1 MIIVNRLS
9 IVQIVII
16 FTWIRALSF
25 NWTSFCTLWLVLGK
39 TVKCKHCILAIS
51 LLSSI
56 EKGCN
61 HSFEQT
67 WIPFQQ
73 ALVDIGCM
81 VRENNFKCCE
91 CIFNIISPWKR
102 HVVSFTPIIIPINKR
117 CFGTRLVEISPAV
130 LEKIFKCRLCM
141 LTCSLKYYTYAHLEK
156 RMSYIRTNL
165 IPFLCQVWWKFS

>member
-51 LLSSI
+51 LLPSI

-81 VRENNFKCCE
+81 ARENNFKCCE
-91 CIFNIISPWKR
+91 CFFNIISPWKKACR
-102 HVVSFTPIIIPINKR
+102 FIYTDYNSHQQKMLWDKIGWNWSSG
-117 CFGTRLVEISPAV
+117 FGED
-130 LEKIFKCRLCM
+130 F
-141 LTCSLKYYTYAHLEK
+141 
-156 RMSYIRTNL
+156 
-165 IPFLCQVWWKFS
+165 